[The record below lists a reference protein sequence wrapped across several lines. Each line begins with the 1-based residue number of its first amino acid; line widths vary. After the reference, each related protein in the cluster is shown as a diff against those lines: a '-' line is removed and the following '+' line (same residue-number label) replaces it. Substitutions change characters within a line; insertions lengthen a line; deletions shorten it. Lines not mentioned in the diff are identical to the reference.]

1 MGVIHMR
8 KSIEIPVETAAAL
21 VMACTAIE
29 DILITGTLT
38 ENITDELK
46 HIQPY
51 LDGFMEMA

>member
-1 MGVIHMR
+1 MR

-29 DILITGTLT
+29 DI
-38 ENITDELK
+38 TDELK

>member
-1 MGVIHMR
+1 MR

-38 ENITDELK
+38 EEITDELK

>member
-1 MGVIHMR
+1 MR
-8 KSIEIPVETAAAL
+8 KSIEIPVETAAL

-38 ENITDELK
+38 EDITDELK